1 MKKMMT
7 AALAACL
14 AASLAGCT
22 GAQAQNGES
31 AADEATER
39 TSQAGSSDM
48 TAALEGLDLDF
59 SKRDTDPSYDE
70 AAATKVS
77 LADDAISVD
86 GSGAEAEGSQL
97 TVTAAGTYVVTGEL
111 GNGGITVAAGDE
123 DKVQLVLSNT
133 VIHNENG
140 PAIFVDNADKVFIT
154 LAEGTENSLTD
165 GAEYQLTD
173 EDDNRDACVFSRDD
187 ITFNG
192 SGKLTVNGA
201 YKHAICSKDD
211 LVIAGGQLN
220 ITSVEDA
227 LTGKDAVKVTGS
239 DLQISAGDDAV
250 HTEGYIYMKD
260 GNVEIATCYEGYE
273 GTQIV
278 VDGGTHKI
286 YATDDA
292 LNAALGDTDES
303 STADQAANG
312 ESASAATAPDGAAPQ
327 GDMQGGPF
335 ADGEGSPDGDMSEEG
350 AFAGGPRGMGGT
362 GDMGDMTPPDGV
374 DGAPDQQMDG
384 MGDMGG
390 KKMGGADMDGKQ
402 MGGGFD
408 GGMAQSS
415 SSCLIQIN
423 GGTLELQAETDG
435 VDSNGN
441 VQINGGTVMV
451 SGPDAGM
458 DGSLDYDLAAE
469 VNGGTLL
476 FCGSV
481 GSTNGLDSGEQAVAY
496 GQVSGSAGSQVELLD
511 ANGTVLAS
519 FAPGIAFTSVLASS
533 PEAATGNELTVSV
546 DGQLTQL
553 TLGDIMFGSMGGSM
567 GGKGMR

>member
-173 EDDNRDACVFSRDD
+173 EDDNRDACVFSRE
-187 ITFNG
+187 
-192 SGKLTVNGA
+192 
-201 YKHAICSKDD
+201 
-211 LVIAGGQLN
+211 
-220 ITSVEDA
+220 TSR
-227 LTGKDAVKVTGS
+227 
-239 DLQISAGDDAV
+239 
-250 HTEGYIYMKD
+250 
-260 GNVEIATCYEGYE
+260 
-273 GTQIV
+273 
-278 VDGGTHKI
+278 
-286 YATDDA
+286 
-292 LNAALGDTDES
+292 
-303 STADQAANG
+303 STARASSRST
-312 ESASAATAPDGAAPQ
+312 ERTSTPSA
-327 GDMQGGPF
+327 
-335 ADGEGSPDGDMSEEG
+335 
-350 AFAGGPRGMGGT
+350 PR
-362 GDMGDMTPPDGV
+362 MTW
-374 DGAPDQQMDG
+374 
-384 MGDMGG
+384 
-390 KKMGGADMDGKQ
+390 
-402 MGGGFD
+402 
-408 GGMAQSS
+408 
-415 SSCLIQIN
+415 
-423 GGTLELQAETDG
+423 
-435 VDSNGN
+435 
-441 VQINGGTVMV
+441 
-451 SGPDAGM
+451 
-458 DGSLDYDLAAE
+458 
-469 VNGGTLL
+469 
-476 FCGSV
+476 
-481 GSTNGLDSGEQAVAY
+481 
-496 GQVSGSAGSQVELLD
+496 
-511 ANGTVLAS
+511 
-519 FAPGIAFTSVLASS
+519 SS
-533 PEAATGNELTVSV
+533 PE
-546 DGQLTQL
+546 
-553 TLGDIMFGSMGGSM
+553 GSSISLALRMPSRARM
-567 GGKGMR
+567 P